1 MAGTGALLSKS
12 LDKPDLDIPLTT
24 SSTRPQTSTESL
36 SSSSCMSPPPPLQV
50 YELTSAYSPTS
61 NRVRP
66 LILMVEKMS
75 YFLSVD
81 AIRRIFRLLPFRE
94 LRRLMRI
101 SDIMRRRSQ
110 EIISERKEAL
120 LQGDQ
125 AMLAQVGEGK
135 DLMSI
140 CCECCT
146 RYLRYIA
153 HLPIHSEG

>member
-1 MAGTGALLSKS
+1 MR
-12 LDKPDLDIPLTT
+12 D
-24 SSTRPQTSTESL
+24 
-36 SSSSCMSPPPPLQV
+36 
-50 YELTSAYSPTS
+50 LTSAYSPTFT
-61 NRVRP
+61 RVQ
-66 LILMVEKMS
+66 LLAFAVEKIS
-75 YFLSVD
+75 YILSVD

-140 CCECCT
+140 CCKCST
-146 RYLRYIA
+146 RSFRYIA

>member
-110 EIISERKEAL
+110 EIISERK

-140 CCECCT
+140 CCKCCT
-146 RYLRYIA
+146 RSFRYIA
-153 HLPIHSEG
+153 HRPIHSEG

>member
-1 MAGTGALLSKS
+1 M
-12 LDKPDLDIPLTT
+12 
-24 SSTRPQTSTESL
+24 
-36 SSSSCMSPPPPLQV
+36 
-50 YELTSAYSPTS
+50 
-61 NRVRP
+61 
-66 LILMVEKMS
+66 EKIS
-75 YFLSVD
+75 YILSVN
-81 AIRRIFRLLPFRE
+81 AIRQIFRLLPFRE

-140 CCECCT
+140 CCKCCAQ
-146 RYLRYIA
+146 YFRYIT
-153 HLPIHSEG
+153 HRPIHSEC